1 MFEIICVD
9 YFIGKSMYW
18 CVSGVNKCKYGFTSG
33 IFIILTLYENKLCCT
48 VPEAA
53 ELLGFSRNFGYEL
66 AKTGQ
71 IPILR
76 FGKRMVV
83 PKAKF
88 VKMLEKD
95 D

>member
-1 MFEIICVD
+1 M
-9 YFIGKSMYW
+9 
-18 CVSGVNKCKYGFTSG
+18 
-33 IFIILTLYENKLCCT
+33 
-48 VPEAA
+48 PEAA
-53 ELLGFSRNFGYEL
+53 ELLGFSRNFSYEL

-88 VKMLEKD
+88 DKMLEKD

>member
-1 MFEIICVD
+1 MSEV
-9 YFIGKSMYW
+9 KSDSNAQG
-18 CVSGVNKCKYGFTSG
+18 SGGRG
-33 IFIILTLYENKLCCT
+33 IARPLPKNENKLCYT

-66 AKTGQ
+66 ARRGE
-71 IPILR
+71 IPTLK

-88 VKMLEKD
+88 DKMLEKD

>member
-1 MFEIICVD
+1 M
-9 YFIGKSMYW
+9 
-18 CVSGVNKCKYGFTSG
+18 
-33 IFIILTLYENKLCCT
+33 TLYENKLCYT

-88 VKMLEKD
+88 DKMLEKD

>member
-1 MFEIICVD
+1 M
-9 YFIGKSMYW
+9 
-18 CVSGVNKCKYGFTSG
+18 
-33 IFIILTLYENKLCCT
+33 
-48 VPEAA
+48 PEAA

-66 AKTGQ
+66 ARRGE
-71 IPILR
+71 IPTLK

-88 VKMLEKD
+88 DKMLEKD

>member
-1 MFEIICVD
+1 M
-9 YFIGKSMYW
+9 
-18 CVSGVNKCKYGFTSG
+18 
-33 IFIILTLYENKLCCT
+33 TLYENKLCYT

-76 FGKRMVV
+76 FGKRIVV

-88 VKMLEKD
+88 DKMLDEEG
-95 D
+95 